1 MATVTPDINFV
12 QALEDSQRDSL
23 DHGGKRDRRQQSK
36 TPRVEGEAL

>member
-23 DHGGKRDRRQQSK
+23 DHGGKCDGRQ
-36 TPRVEGEAL
+36 